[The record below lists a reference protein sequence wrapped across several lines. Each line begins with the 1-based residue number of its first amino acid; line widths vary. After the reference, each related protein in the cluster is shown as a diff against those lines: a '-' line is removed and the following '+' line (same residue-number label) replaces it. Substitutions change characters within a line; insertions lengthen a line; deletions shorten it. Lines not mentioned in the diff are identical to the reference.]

1 MTEKRSGE
9 GTTEERIG
17 EAMTED
23 QVASLLES
31 AGHGVLSL
39 AADDRAYGIP
49 ISYGYDRANDRII
62 LEFVNAGESKKE
74 AFAGESDEVTLTVYN
89 YEGENAWESVVV
101 TGPLHPIDP
110 AEVANRSAAQFFAQ
124 ADDAAG
130 ELRWSESEGVDRR
143 WYEIRISDA
152 SGRHGGSLPHQQSR
166 GLLRFSRFD
175 RRRKE

>member
-1 MTEKRSGE
+1 MTGEGIGEEMTEE
-9 GTTEERIG
+9 
-17 EAMTED
+17 
-23 QVASLLES
+23 QVTSLLES

-39 AADDRAYGIP
+39 AADGRGYGLP
-49 ISYGYDRANDRII
+49 ISFAYDGPNDRLI

-74 AFAGESDEVTLTVYN
+74 AFAAESDEVTLTVYT
-89 YEGENAWESVVV
+89 YEDEHAWESVVV
-101 TGPLHPIDP
+101 TGELHEIDP

-152 SGRHGGSLPHQQSR
+152 SGRYGGSLPHQQQR

-175 RRRKE
+175 RRRKG